1 MRISTEGMQR
11 RGSMGGGCGRGASI
25 AEGKG
30 SVGGGSGASI
40 AEGGRA
46 RDSREGGESRR
57 GQSTLPP

>member
-1 MRISTEGMQR
+1 
-11 RGSMGGGCGRGASI
+11 MGGGRGCGASI
-25 AEGKG
+25 AEGRE